1 MLKIR
6 CCDRYMDGQKKLR
19 ANDVVDRKW
28 HILRIVH
35 ILAFLKLHLNIRIL
49 CNFTALGTLTKCVAL
64 SIVEWKSLDG
74 CLLSQ
79 EPSRLFLPDIEN
91 EIFSHDDGNKCG
103 GISIRMNEWM
113 GLGWM
118 MIRQGWMWWCAEGV
132 LDWNNDMISFSV
144 WRCLW
149 SFESNWVFSKRG
161 EQC

>member
-19 ANDVVDRKW
+19 AYDVVDRKQP
-28 HILRIVH
+28 LLCSV
-35 ILAFLKLHLNIRIL
+35 LKLHLNIRIL

-64 SIVEWKSLDG
+64 SIVE

-103 GISIRMNEWM
+103 GISIRMNE
-113 GLGWM
+113 
-118 MIRQGWMWWCAEGV
+118 
-132 LDWNNDMISFSV
+132 
-144 WRCLW
+144 
-149 SFESNWVFSKRG
+149 
-161 EQC
+161 